1 MSIGAMLK
9 PRSVAVIGAGE
20 NPSSVGGRA
29 FYALVDHHFTGDLY
43 AVNPK
48 YEAMAGYRCY
58 PNVSAI
64 PAVPDVALI
73 LLAPARAVEA
83 LAECA
88 TKGVKYALLL
98 SAGYAEVGGEGVG
111 FQQKIVEIARQ
122 SGIRVLGPNCGGMV
136 NVIDDIP
143 LGFFPSLR
151 LQNFP
156 RGHVGVVAQS
166 GGVGAILLNKAYDRG
181 IGLSHM
187 ITTGNEA
194 DLSCA
199 DFLQFLVDDPAT
211 RSIALYFEG
220 LTDPA
225 GLMKG
230 IDAALAA
237 GKPVVLFKGGVSP
250 AGEAAATSHTAALT
264 TSLGVLEVAFKQ
276 KGVALVDDLD
286 DLLDIAAFLARRFEP
301 SAPSAV
307 PIITSGGMGVMAA
320 DQFEKYNVPFARLK
334 PDTVK
339 ALQSILPSFAAVRNP
354 LDITAQ
360 YLNQPDLFER
370 CLRVLAAADEVGVIM
385 PSLAMVGDNAAKFAQ
400 DIVKV
405 TEETGVP
412 MAVAWS
418 TGSLVEEGY
427 KIVRAAGIPVF
438 HRIETAARAI
448 GFALDYVARAEAA
461 RARRIFSLGPSAP
474 PPRQGARDFEVLEWL
489 RAQGVP
495 VAPARLAKTADE
507 AVAAAETL
515 VYPVALKVV
524 SRQVPHKTEA
534 GGLRLELTSP
544 SGVREAWEAIVG
556 SVRRYRPDAVIDGLM
571 VQKMVKGNIEAIV
584 GLKRDQRFGWAVMV
598 GLGGIFTEVLHD
610 VSLRLA
616 PVTAEEAEEM
626 IKELRGVKLLEGTRG
641 RARADAKGLAG
652 LVSKLSVLAASLGDA
667 ASELDLNPVLVM
679 DAGQGVACVD
689 ALLVERDS

>member
-1 MSIGAMLK
+1 MSIAAMLK

-20 NPSSVGGRA
+20 SPSSVGGRA
-29 FYALVDHHFTGDLY
+29 FYALVDHHFGGDLY
-43 AVNPK
+43 PVNPRHK
-48 YEAMAGYRCY
+48 AIAGYPCY
-58 PNVSAI
+58 PSVGAI
-64 PAVPDVALI
+64 PAVPDVVLI
-73 LLAPARAVEA
+73 LLPPARALEA

-88 TKGVKYALLL
+88 TKGVKHALLL
-98 SAGYAEVGGEGVG
+98 SAGYAEVGGEGVQ
-111 FQQKIVEIARQ
+111 FQRKLVEIATE

-136 NVIDDIP
+136 NVVDDIP

-151 LQNFP
+151 LENFP

-211 RSIALYFEG
+211 RSIALYVEG
-220 LTDPA
+220 LTNPR

-230 IDAALAA
+230 IEAALAA
-237 GKPVVLFKGGVSP
+237 RKPVVLFKGGVSP
-250 AGEAAATSHTAALT
+250 EGEAAASSHTAALT
-264 TSLGVLEVAFKQ
+264 TSLGVLEVALKQ

-286 DLLDIAAFLARRFEP
+286 DLLDIAAFLARPFKP
-301 SAPSAV
+301 HAATTV
-307 PIITSGGMGVMAA
+307 PITTSGGMGVMAA
-320 DQFEKYNVPFARLK
+320 DQLEKYNVPFARLK
-334 PDTVK
+334 PDTVE

-360 YLNQPDLFER
+360 YLNQPDLFAR
-370 CLRVLAAADEVGVIM
+370 CVRVLAAAEEVGVIM
-385 PSLAMVGDNAAKFAQ
+385 PSLAMVGDNAARFAR
-400 DIVKV
+400 DIVEV

-427 KIVRAAGIPVF
+427 KTVRAAGIPVF
-438 HRIETAARAI
+438 HRVETAARAI
-448 GFALDYVARAEAA
+448 GFALDYLGRADAA
-461 RARRIFSLGPSAP
+461 RARLTGPPSPRVPAP
-474 PPRQGARDFEVLEWL
+474 RRGARDFEVLEWL
-489 RAQGVP
+489 RAQGVS
-495 VAPARLAKTADE
+495 VAPARLATTPDE
-507 AVAAAETL
+507 AVAAAEAL
-515 VYPVALKVV
+515 GYPVALKVV

-534 GGLRLELTSP
+534 GGLRLDLRSP
-544 SGVREAWEAIVG
+544 ADVRDAWGAIVA
-556 SVRRYRPDAVIDGLM
+556 SVRRCQPDAVIDGLM
-571 VQKMVKGNIEAIV
+571 VQKMMKGNVEAIV
-584 GLKRDQRFGWAVMV
+584 GLKRDPRFGWAVMV

-616 PVTAEEAEEM
+616 PVTPEEAEAM
-626 IKELRGVKLLEGTRG
+626 LKELRGTKLLEGARG
-641 RARADAKGLAG
+641 RPRADAKALAG
-652 LVSKLSVLAASLGDA
+652 LVSEVSILGASLGDA
-667 ASELDLNPVLVM
+667 ARELDLNPVLVL

-689 ALLVERDS
+689 ALLVEGEP